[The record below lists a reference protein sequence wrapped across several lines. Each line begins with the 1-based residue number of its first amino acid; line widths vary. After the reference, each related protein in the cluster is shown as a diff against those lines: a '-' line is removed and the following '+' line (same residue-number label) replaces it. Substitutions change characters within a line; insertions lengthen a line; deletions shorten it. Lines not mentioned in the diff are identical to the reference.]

1 MLAKKSTDI
10 SSAVI
15 TAKEIFAASPRQ
27 RQIMEDVADV
37 FLTANLNSETQK
49 AIDFIEAHFRTS
61 PYLYVLKTQLAFTE
75 GDYKSVLDF
84 APHGINAPE
93 LAPFH
98 KATLY
103 NIMAKVYLTLGD
115 AKEGA
120 AYFLQSNQL
129 PGNPSQYWE
138 YSNYL
143 FALQHNNIA
152 QHELFDIIKNYDKMF
167 NNIKMYKH
175 KTKKIMIKYELAI
188 FRQIIAME

>member
-1 MLAKKSTDI
+1 
-10 SSAVI
+10 
-15 TAKEIFAASPRQ
+15 
-27 RQIMEDVADV
+27 
-37 FLTANLNSETQK
+37 
-49 AIDFIEAHFRTS
+49 
-61 PYLYVLKTQLAFTE
+61 
-75 GDYKSVLDF
+75 
-84 APHGINAPE
+84 
-93 LAPFH
+93 
-98 KATLY
+98 
-103 NIMAKVYLTLGD
+103 MAKVYLTLGD